1 MLSNHLILCHPL
13 CLLLSIF
20 PSIRIFSNE
29 LALHIRW
36 TKYWSFSIRPSYE
49 YSGFPLGLT
58 SLIFFQ
64 EYWSAFSF
72 TRGSSP
78 TQGSNP
84 RLLHQQAESLPL
96 SHQRSWVMFE
106 TETKQEACRTL
117 QSEEMWLQMG
127 GVGGIGSM
135 GGSSTGKHRQGKYSF
150 FSGRSVPTP
159 ISCGWGNSR
168 NL

>member
-1 MLSNHLILCHPL
+1 MSMNLFLFYYCCCSVAQSYPTLCDPWTAAHQASLSFTVSQSLPKLMSVESVIPSNHLILCHPL
-13 CLLLSIF
+13 LLLPLIF

-72 TRGSSP
+72 TRGSSL

-96 SHQRSWVMFE
+96 SHQR
-106 TETKQEACRTL
+106 
-117 QSEEMWLQMG
+117 G
-127 GVGGIGSM
+127 
-135 GGSSTGKHRQGKYSF
+135 
-150 FSGRSVPTP
+150 
-159 ISCGWGNSR
+159 
-168 NL
+168 